1 MKKSAFK
8 LLALLLLV
16 SSLAMPFKA
25 MAMPTNHTAI
35 TCNPKTTN
43 LKMEQRKL
51 WADHV
56 FWTKNFIISDL
67 ASLGD
72 VKAVSERLLKNQD
85 DIGNSIKPY
94 YGEKAGNQLAK
105 LLREHILIAVDVVHA
120 AKSGNKAELN
130 QANKRWYKNADD
142 IALFLSK
149 ANPNWSFKPLQKMLH
164 THLQLL
170 TEDVVA
176 RLNKNWQGSVEAFD
190 KGEAHMLMLADTLS
204 EGIIKQFPNKFK

>member
-72 VKAVSERLLKNQD
+72 VKAVSERLL
-85 DIGNSIKPY
+85 PY
-94 YGEKAGNQLAK
+94 VENGFYLFGEKAGNQLAK

-120 AKSGNKAELN
+120 AKSGNKAALN

-149 ANPNWSFKPLQKMLH
+149 ANPNWSFKTLQKMLH